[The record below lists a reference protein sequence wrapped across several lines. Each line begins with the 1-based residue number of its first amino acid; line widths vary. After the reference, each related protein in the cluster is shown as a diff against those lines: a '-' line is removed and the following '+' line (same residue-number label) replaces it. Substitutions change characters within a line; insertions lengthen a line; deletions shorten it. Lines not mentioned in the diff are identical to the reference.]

1 MRDIQPFLVLSPGA
15 FNVKK
20 SLVIGLSTTMATHTA
35 DNPFA
40 VDVGDVSKRKVNKR
54 SDVLCHQPK
63 FFDWRAR
70 GAKAH
75 PLGALNSAM
84 FAEVCGG

>member
-1 MRDIQPFLVLSPGA
+1 VTKSNSWSSERQDIIWIDCNPQSGQEMRDIQPFLVLSPGA

-54 SDVLCHQPK
+54 SYVLCHQ
-63 FFDWRAR
+63 
-70 GAKAH
+70 
-75 PLGALNSAM
+75 L
-84 FAEVCGG
+84 